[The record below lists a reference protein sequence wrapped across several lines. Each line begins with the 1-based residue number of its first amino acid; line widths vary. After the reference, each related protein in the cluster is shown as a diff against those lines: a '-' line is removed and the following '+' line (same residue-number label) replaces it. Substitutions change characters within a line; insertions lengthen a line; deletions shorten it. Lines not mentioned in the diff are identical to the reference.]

1 MELCIVDI
9 FEEKM
14 KAYVKNYFTLFLHE
28 GSFSHY
34 ITILDVPCIW
44 KWTIKTRTIGRELK
58 LNIFISKF

>member
-28 GSFSHY
+28 GSFSLLLLY
-34 ITILDVPCIW
+34 YDFRCAMYM
-44 KWTIKTRTIGRELK
+44 KM
-58 LNIFISKF
+58 ND